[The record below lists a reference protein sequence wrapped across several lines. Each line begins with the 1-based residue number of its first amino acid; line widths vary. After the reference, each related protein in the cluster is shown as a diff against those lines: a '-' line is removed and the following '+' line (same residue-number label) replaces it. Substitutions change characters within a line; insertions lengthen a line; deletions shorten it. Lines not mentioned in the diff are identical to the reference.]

1 MTGRRLT
8 RVPLRAPD
16 ADVVVVGSGVAG
28 LAAAAR
34 LTAAG
39 RLVRVLEA
47 SPVAGGRVGSALHDG
62 FAVDEGLHLLDA
74 AAAWPTDLV
83 DPAALD
89 LRPLDP
95 TECLVDGQDDP
106 VRLGDDAVPA
116 TGLPATGP
124 LAAGLPRLVAPALP
138 SHGLVALTVQLT
150 ARLDSPVV
158 TGAHVEVVRRHGGSW
173 QVVGDHGTWTTGQVV
188 LAVPPGEATHL
199 LHGTRIEHEL
209 AHPDWLGTT
218 TWWLAPEAAPSPSR
232 SLRMDARRAPGPVA
246 ATVVVTNVAP
256 RYSEDGRTLVA
267 AAVPHRGGR
276 PLAGEAAVRAHL
288 SELWGTAAFDW
299 PVVARQDHRRA
310 VPVPAPTPDA
320 AGPLA
325 LELAPGLVLAG
336 DHLAPGVT
344 GALASGDAAA
354 QVLLA

>member
-74 AAAWPTDLV
+74 AAAWPPDLV

-95 TECLVDGQDDP
+95 TEGLVDGQDAP
-106 VRLGDDAVPA
+106 VRLGDDAAPA
-116 TGLPATGP
+116 AGP
-124 LAAGLPRLVAPALP
+124 LAPGIPRLMAPALP
-138 SHGLVALTVQLT
+138 AHGLVALTVQLT
-150 ARLDSPVV
+150 AHLDSPVV

-188 LAVPPGEATHL
+188 LAVPPEEATHL

-209 AHPDWLGTT
+209 AHPEWLGTT

-232 SLRMDARRAPGPVA
+232 SLRVDARRTPGPVA

-256 RYSEDGRTLVA
+256 GYSEDGRALVA
-267 AAVPHRGGR
+267 ATMPHRGGR
-276 PLAGEAAVRAHL
+276 PVAGAAAVRAHL

-299 PVVARQDHRRA
+299 PVVARQDHPRA
-310 VPVPAPTPDA
+310 VPVPAPTPTPTPDA

-354 QVLLA
+354 RVLLT